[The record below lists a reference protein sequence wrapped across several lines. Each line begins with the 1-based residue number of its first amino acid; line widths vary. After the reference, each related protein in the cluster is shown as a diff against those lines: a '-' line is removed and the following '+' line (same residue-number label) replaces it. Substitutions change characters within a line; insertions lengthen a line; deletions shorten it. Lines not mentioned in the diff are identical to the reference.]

1 MSTSIFDAIM
11 YGGLI
16 AQDICFPSYIFKLI
30 VTIIFPPLGVW
41 WNQHEQGYPSPGRI
55 AIGFI
60 LTALFYFPGLI
71 YALNDHKCGS
81 TKGMNTSHSSSNNT
95 SAGEDNA
102 RYADGA

>member
-41 WNQHEQGYPSPGRI
+41 WNQHELGYPAPGRI
-55 AIGFI
+55 ALGFI